1 MVRLIFTTF
10 SNSNDAASVV
20 RQLVE
25 ERLVACGTILPGARS
40 IYMWKGEIEDAEESV
55 VIFKTTAETFPVFET
70 RLKELH
76 PYETPEVVA
85 FDPSKVSPDYATWIA
100 AQVGAKLN

>member
-10 SNSNDAASVV
+10 SNSDDAASVV

-25 ERLVACGTILPGARS
+25 ERLAACGTILPGARS
-40 IYMWKGEIEDAEESV
+40 IYVWNGQMEDTEEAV

-85 FDPSKVSPDYATWIA
+85 FDPAKVSPDYAAWIA
-100 AQVGAKLN
+100 AQVGQQLA

>member
-10 SNSNDAASVV
+10 ANSDDAAAAI

-25 ERLVACGTILPGARS
+25 ERLAACGTILPGARS
-40 IYMWKGEIEDAEESV
+40 IYMWKGEIEDAQESM
-55 VIFKTTAETFPVFET
+55 VIFKTTAETFPIFET

-85 FDPSKVSPDYATWIA
+85 VDPDKVSPDYAAWMA
-100 AQVGAKLN
+100 EQVGAKLP